1 MKFSDFSKE
10 MKELRGK
17 NATRDNLIETLK
29 KENATII
36 SLQDK
41 LMTVLELPERFLNKE
56 KDLKKNISAITLED
70 ETDKKSKSLFQT
82 YSLNRV

>member
-36 SLQDK
+36 SL
-41 LMTVLELPERFLNKE
+41 
-56 KDLKKNISAITLED
+56 
-70 ETDKKSKSLFQT
+70 
-82 YSLNRV
+82 